1 MSWHKGEHC
10 REVDPEIINEDWANV
25 PGDLTQEEAG
35 VWLSRFL
42 ASHPFQSLKFLTG
55 LANVHAIQDILIR
68 IWFQRDFNLL
78 VAGRGFSKSFTVSL
92 FIILY
97 ALFNPGV
104 KIIICSGSY
113 RQAKMIFETIENLIN
128 SPKAVFLRQCCPN
141 WASAGRG
148 VANPSKGTDRW
159 QMIIGKSLVT
169 ATPLTEKIRGYR
181 AQVVVIDEFLA
192 VPKKIVDEIIG
203 PFLTVLRG
211 DAVERKKIEQAE
223 QILIDRGEMKEWQ
236 RTRFH
241 NNKMIALSSATY
253 KCEPLYQSTYEEYL
267 KAIHDAKITGATH
280 SVVRMGYTMAPP
292 FMDLNSIEQA
302 KRSLSKDQF
311 DREYNAIFT
320 DQSGGFYN
328 IRDIMAATIEIGFDP
343 KVKMFGNRDKDYI
356 ISIDPNSS
364 AGSEDADNFAM
375 SVFELEGNGSD
386 AATLVHGFAHPK
398 IQINKVVEYFHYL
411 MKNFRVVFVIVDN
424 AGGPRFIETYNS
436 LVAAGDKLEFA
447 DLDFTDAD
455 TFRATRSNYDPSIKK
470 IVYSQV
476 FNEKGWIRDSNDAL
490 QGDLQHKKIR
500 FASSIAFDD
509 TEISVNANRMMTEK
523 LPDLAFTDD
532 FLSGDKQHLN
542 GEVIEDEDGVKQK
555 SLVSAAKRRMHVE
568 HVDLV
573 VSTTAKELAGIQ
585 MKADIMGNIRFDLA
599 PEMKAN
605 KGKDRARRDSY
616 TSFLLGNW
624 GRRLYLKLKEDDED
638 DEIFVGGFYG

>member
-10 REVDPEIINEDWANV
+10 REVDPEVINSDWMDV

-55 LANVHAIQDILIR
+55 MANVYPVQDILIR
-68 IWFQRDFNLL
+68 TWFQRDFNLL

-104 KIIICSGSY
+104 KIIICSGTY

-128 SPKAVFLRQCCPN
+128 SPKAIFLRQCCPN
-141 WASAGRG
+141 WGILG
-148 VANPSKGTDRW
+148 KHNPSKGTDRW
-159 QMIIGKSLVT
+159 QMTIGKSVIT
-169 ATPLTEKIRGYR
+169 ATPLTLNIRGYR
-181 AQVVVIDEFLA
+181 AQVVIVDEFLS
-192 VPKKIVDEIIG
+192 VPKKIVDEIIQ
-203 PFLTVLRG
+203 PFLTVKRG
-211 DAVERKKIEQAE
+211 DGEAREKIQQAE
-223 QILIDRGEMKEWQ
+223 QILIDKGEMKEWQ

-280 SVVRMGYTMAPP
+280 SVVRMGYKMAPGSM
-292 FMDLNSIEQA
+292 MDLNMIEQA
-302 KRSLSKDQF
+302 QRSISKDQF

-320 DQSGGFYN
+320 DQSGGYFN
-328 IRDIMAATIEIGFDP
+328 IRDIMAATVEVGNEP
-343 KVKMFGNRDKDYI
+343 KVKMFGDKDKEYI
-356 ISIDPNSS
+356 LSIDPNSS

-375 SVFELEGNGSD
+375 SVFELEGGGSD

-398 IQINKVVEYFHYL
+398 IQIKKVVEYFHYL

-436 LVAAGDKLEFA
+436 LVPPGDHLEFA
-447 DLDFTDAD
+447 DLDFSDPD
-455 TFRATRSNYDPSIKK
+455 SFRVTRANYDPSIKK

-476 FNEKGWIRDSNDAL
+476 FNEKGWIRDSNEAL

-500 FASSIAFDD
+500 FASPISFDED
-509 TEISVNANRMMTEK
+509 AVSVNVNLMATNK
-523 LPDLAFTDD
+523 LPDLAFTDE
-532 FLSGDKQHLN
+532 FLSGDKEQLN
-542 GEVIEDEDGVKQK
+542 GEIIEDEEGVKQK
-555 SLVSAAKRRMHVE
+555 VAVSSGKRRLHVE

-585 MKADIMGNIRFDLA
+585 MKTDIMGNSRFELA
-599 PEMKAN
+599 PEMKSN
-605 KGKDRARRDSY
+605 KGKNRARKDSY
-616 TSFLLGNW
+616 SCFLLGNW
-624 GRRLYLKLKEDDED
+624 GRRLYLKLREEEDD
-638 DEIFVGGFYG
+638 DEIFVGGFF